1 MATRSLTE
9 SFAFMRNNAFQNRQF
24 FSDQKT
30 NDQEALVPKSRDV
43 DIEKTSRSRV
53 PQEWQSLVNSVQYT
67 FTLIHQKMKEL
78 VALHNR
84 HLMATNLDDNLD
96 EDQEIEHQTKELTEV
111 FSLSHRQLGKLSAL
125 RRSPTLW
132 QGSQSQKLS
141 ENVLSS
147 LARTLQD
154 LSLAFRKAQSEY
166 LNKLKSRDD
175 RIQGYLSWG
184 PLLDNNSTGL
194 DDFGDQEYQLWE
206 AQKQKREMLLE
217 ENTAVVAQR
226 EHEIN
231 QIVRSIYELNEIF
244 RDVAQLV
251 VDQGTLVDRIDYNVE
266 NTQIRVEQGLQQLT
280 KAQHYQSKDRKMLVI
295 MVLATLV
302 IVFGI
307 LLIVTKFR

>member
-194 DDFGDQEYQLWE
+194 DDFGDQEYQVNLK
-206 AQKQKREMLLE
+206 AALNCTRFLLSFLFV
-217 ENTAVVAQR
+217 TKYALT
-226 EHEIN
+226 
-231 QIVRSIYELNEIF
+231 SLKGIF
-244 RDVAQLV
+244 PGRWRLYSA
-251 VDQGTLVDRIDYNVE
+251 G
-266 NTQIRVEQGLQQLT
+266 GSLT
-280 KAQHYQSKDRKMLVI
+280 PLDTRY
-295 MVLATLV
+295 
-302 IVFGI
+302 FI
-307 LLIVTKFR
+307 LLSPPSS

>member
-30 NDQEALVPKSRDV
+30 NDREALVPKSRDD

-96 EDQEIEHQTKELTEV
+96 EDQEIEQQTKELTEV
-111 FSLSHRQLGKLSAL
+111 
-125 RRSPTLW
+125 
-132 QGSQSQKLS
+132 
-141 ENVLSS
+141 NI
-147 LARTLQD
+147 
-154 LSLAFRKAQSEY
+154 LSLAYALKCHRKMKRTQEIFVHG
-166 LNKLKSRDD
+166 LQLKSRDD

-184 PLLDNNSTGL
+184 PLLENNSTGL

-217 ENTAVVAQR
+217 ENTAAVAQR

-266 NTQIRVEQGLQQLT
+266 NTQIRVEQGLQQLS